1 MRLHLY
7 FILILTLNYSFSQE
21 NFNFQTEFKLK
32 PNGEYAVEHFSFNFL
47 LDKGKLIQKD
57 LDLGHEKNYFIKF
70 YESSYSKDGSKFVVA
85 WSSPCNQFTS
95 KKRSIAT
102 PINDRN
108 KIVQT
113 STEASDLVR
122 LLQPSSVSCK
132 PCVSSFGLVFFFF
145 WAD

>member
-70 YESSYSKDGSKFVVA
+70 YESTYSKDGSKFVVA
-85 WSSPCNQFTS
+85 YVTDFNKHFSEGNDKDSVYAFTLIYDE
-95 KKRSIAT
+95 KMGNILMF
-102 PINDRN
+102 
-108 KIVQT
+108 KIQSLNT
-113 STEASDLVR
+113 KFEHFYLTKLGKEIRELE
-122 LLQPSSVSCK
+122 K
-132 PCVSSFGLVFFFF
+132 N
-145 WAD
+145 